1 MSVDDKPTVSL
12 PNADAV
18 PTAGRP
24 VLARSIRPGL
34 ILAAVIIVCDQISK
48 WWVVEKLMRPEGL
61 LDTPFYTPVRIAVL
75 PVFDLVM
82 AWNRGVSFGILNNDG
97 RWNAILLSVLSVAI
111 SVGLVLWM
119 RKAQSRLVLFALG
132 GIVGGALGNVI
143 DRVRWG
149 AVADFLDVHVM
160 GYHWP
165 AFNLADSAISVGA
178 VLLVLDALFTKS
190 SSTKN

>member
-1 MSVDDKPTVSL
+1 MTRSL
-12 PNADAV
+12 
-18 PTAGRP
+18 
-24 VLARSIRPGL
+24 RPGL
-34 ILAAVIIVCDQISK
+34 ILAAAIILCDQLSK
-48 WWVVEKLMRPEGL
+48 WWVVEKLMRPEGVVE
-61 LDTPFYTPVRIAVL
+61 TPFYTPVRLAVL

-97 RWNAILLSVLSVAI
+97 RWNALLLSLLSVAV

-119 RKAQSRLVLFALG
+119 RKAQSRLVLLALG
-132 GIVGGALGNVI
+132 GIVGGALGNVV

>member
-1 MSVDDKPTVSL
+1 M
-12 PNADAV
+12 
-18 PTAGRP
+18 
-24 VLARSIRPGL
+24 RPGL
-34 ILAAVIIVCDQISK
+34 ILAAVIIVLDQISK
-48 WWVVEKLMRPEGL
+48 WWIVERVMRPEGV
-61 LDTPFYTPVRIAVL
+61 LDTPFFSPVRIEVL
-75 PVFDLVM
+75 PFFDLVM
-82 AWNRGVSFGILNNDG
+82 AWNRGVSFGIFNNG
-97 RWNAILLSVLSVAI
+97 GQWNAVLLSVLSVAI
-111 SVGLVLWM
+111 AIGLLVWM
-119 RKAQSRLVLFALG
+119 RKAENRLVVLALG
-132 GIVGGALGNVI
+132 GIIGGALGNVI

>member
-1 MSVDDKPTVSL
+1 M
-12 PNADAV
+12 
-18 PTAGRP
+18 
-24 VLARSIRPGL
+24 RPGL
-34 ILAAVIIVCDQISK
+34 ILAALIVVFDQLTK
-48 WWVVEKLMRPEGL
+48 WWVVERLMRPEGV
-61 LDTPFYTPVRIAVL
+61 LDTPFYSPTRIEIL

-82 AWNRGVSFGILNNDG
+82 AWNRGVSFGIFNNDG
-97 RWNAILLSVLSVAI
+97 RWNAIALSVLSVAI
-111 SVGLVLWM
+111 SLGLLAWM
-119 RKAQSRLVLFALG
+119 KKAQSRLVLLALG
-132 GIVGGALGNVI
+132 GIVGGALGNVV

-190 SSTKN
+190 SSTKT